1 MTRKDAT
8 TGGLSPATAH
18 AGAGRAHRRRAEVVA
33 AGVLVTLT
41 LLVAV
46 GWWSAPGESGNAVGP
61 LSSAPNPPRGD
72 ATLTY
77 TAVTAPNVSGAV
89 TALILGFMIAGAAL
103 IGLVFFAPTP
113 EKRRRPRRSGAAV
126 VIDLLCA
133 ADDLLRQAYSSIA
146 PGAVFETVIR
156 NSILLL
162 VFFNRSTIRSIA

>member
-18 AGAGRAHRRRAEVVA
+18 AEAGRAHRRHAEVVA
-33 AGVLVTLT
+33 TGVLVTLT
-41 LLVAV
+41 LLIVT
-46 GWWSAPGESGNAVGP
+46 GWWMAPGESGNAVGP
-61 LSSAPNPPRGD
+61 LSSAPIPPRGD

-89 TALILGFMIAGAAL
+89 TALILGFMIAGAAM
-103 IGLVFFAPTP
+103 IGVFFFSP
-113 EKRRRPRRSGAAV
+113 EIRRRPRRSGAV
-126 VIDLLCA
+126 VVNDLLCK
-133 ADDLLRQAYSSIA
+133 ADDLVREAYSSIA

-156 NSILLL
+156 NSMLLL